1 MALVIP
7 FVSTVLFCFILI
19 GRADVVT
26 PAPGDRV
33 RADVEK
39 LDRLSSNQKRWIL
52 RFFLLCSRT
61 HVATLSL
68 VLATSMVEIDVVL
81 YTE

>member
-1 MALVIP
+1 MKLVIP

-19 GRADVVT
+19 GRLAVGRADVDVVT

-39 LDRLSSNQKRWIL
+39 L
-52 RFFLLCSRT
+52 
-61 HVATLSL
+61 V
-68 VLATSMVEIDVVL
+68 
-81 YTE
+81 